1 MNTKNFYQNQDISK
15 ISNCIEAQHY
25 IRELCK
31 EINGEYNSEWC
42 RNYFITNFPRLTK
55 CEMGRI
61 LLGLQKGDKKQYWYV
76 PNPF

>member
-1 MNTKNFYQNQDISK
+1 MNTQNLYKNQDISK

-25 IRELCK
+25 TIELCK
-31 EINGEYNSEWC
+31 EVNGVHDSEWC

-55 CEMGRI
+55 VEMGRI
-61 LLGLQKGDKKQYWYV
+61 LLGLQKGDKGQYRYV